1 MQKVVKA
8 VFEEEVKKNCGDV
21 RLCNAFV
28 HRGMVCCQE
37 GGDQPATIISL
48 KGKILQIEPGESQP
62 GLAKRGIENTTGC
75 CHSRAGGWVG
85 QQGGELEEVKFERGE
100 ASQGFHL
107 CKPRDD
113 AVSSGLDHSLLSV
126 DLLLRWS
133 LDKLFFVIPINVV
146 GTNCSGQHLVTCSSD
161 IVY

>member
-21 RLCNAFV
+21 RLCNGFV
-28 HRGMVCCQE
+28 HWGMVCCQE

-62 GLAKRGIENTTGC
+62 GLAERGVENTTGC

-85 QQGGELEEVKFERGE
+85 QQGGELEEGKFERRE

-107 CKPRDD
+107 CQPRDD

-133 LDKLFFVIPINVV
+133 LDKRSSIIPISVIR
-146 GTNCSGQHLVTCSSD
+146 TNRSGQH
-161 IVY
+161 

>member
-1 MQKVVKA
+1 MWQ
-8 VFEEEVKKNCGDV
+8 CSPLQ
-21 RLCNAFV
+21 RLCSLV
-28 HRGMVCCQE
+28 
-37 GGDQPATIISL
+37 GGLLPGEWRSTCNNNFM

-85 QQGGELEEVKFERGE
+85 QQGGELEEGKFERRK

-107 CKPRDD
+107 CQPRDD

-133 LDKLFFVIPINVV
+133 LDKRSSIIPISVIR
-146 GTNCSGQHLVTCSSD
+146 TNRSGQH
-161 IVY
+161 